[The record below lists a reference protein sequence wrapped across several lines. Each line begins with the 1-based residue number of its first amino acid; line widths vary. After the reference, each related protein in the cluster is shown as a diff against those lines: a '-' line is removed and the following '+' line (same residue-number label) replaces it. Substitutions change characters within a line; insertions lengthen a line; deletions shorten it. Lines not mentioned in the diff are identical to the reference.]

1 MAQDTAAAKV
11 DLEALVAESDT
22 GGRKPGGIPAMML
35 FAVPLLWS
43 LFQLWYASPL
53 PFVFGIFILNDTEA
67 RSIHLAFALF
77 LTFTAYPAFKRSPRH
92 RIPLLDWALALVGA
106 FCGGYLFLFYRELAN
121 RPGLPITFDLA
132 VSVAGLV
139 LLFEAGRRALGPA
152 LSAIGIVFVL
162 YIFAGPYLPE
172 MVSHKGASISRAMSQ
187 LWLTTEGVFGV
198 ALGVSTSLVFLFV
211 LFGSLLDRA
220 GAGNYFIQLAFA
232 GLGHL
237 RGGPAKAA
245 VVASGL
251 TGVISGS
258 SIANVVTTGT
268 FTIPLMKRVGYSAVK
283 AGAIETSSS
292 VNGQIM
298 PPVMGAAAFLIAEYV
313 GISYTQVV
321 KHAFVPAIIV
331 YVSLFYL
338 VHIEALRTGM
348 EGLEKIRRTS
358 RALAALRFLM
368 TLCGFVVLS
377 GIVYFGVGW
386 TRDVFGDLA
395 LPILLA
401 LLVAAYVALIFYRA
415 RYDDLEID
423 DPNAPRLVLP
433 EFGLVARTGLHY
445 LLPVFLLIW
454 CLMIE
459 MLSPSLSAFWATT
472 FLVFIVLTQRPLT
485 ALFRGHAVG
494 AQAAVGM
501 LDLVHGLVAGARNMV
516 GVGIATAAAGII
528 VGTVTLTG
536 VGLILTE
543 LVDFLSA
550 GNIIL
555 MLLLTAVICIVL
567 GMGMPTTA
575 SYVIVATL
583 MAPVIVELA
592 SQNDLAVPLIAVHL
606 FVFYF
611 GLMADV
617 TPPVGLA
624 SYAAAAIS
632 GADPV
637 RTGVQAFTYNIRT
650 CLLPFIFI
658 FNNELILIG
667 LENFLHGAIVI
678 GAALIAML
686 VFVAATQ
693 NWFIVKS
700 RLWESAVLLLV
711 AFTLFRPGFWMD
723 MIYPPFDALPP
734 KEVFR
739 LVEEAR
745 QGDFVRLRVQGE
757 TLRGDEVEKVV
768 KLRIG
773 PPGTA
778 ELRLK
783 QLGVTLEE
791 DEGKIVVFDVQFRSE
806 AAKLGLDL
814 DYEVTAVEVPSDR
827 PPRQILFVPA
837 LLLLGLVAF
846 LQLRR
851 RRAAMSGVPAT
862 AK

>member
-22 GGRKPGGIPAMML
+22 GGRKPGGIPAVML

-77 LTFTAYPAFKRSPRH
+77 LTFTAYPAFKRSPRD
-92 RIPLLDWALALVGA
+92 RIPLLDWAFALVGA

-121 RPGLPITFDLA
+121 RPGLPTTFDLA

-485 ALFRGHAVG
+485 ALFRGHAIG
-494 AQAAVGM
+494 AEAAVGM

-693 NWFIVKS
+693 QWFIVKS
-700 RLWESAVLLLV
+700 RLWESAALVLV

-723 MIYPPFDALPP
+723 MIYPPFDPLPA

-851 RRAAMSGVPAT
+851 RRAATSGVPAG